1 MKMQNANGNKDHV
14 GKLQNIVE
22 NRQKQ
27 DQDVLNKFVATITD
41 REKQARIIVEA
52 CAQQGKNM
60 PKLEQPCKR
69 QTHIQEDNFS

>member
-1 MKMQNANGNKDHV
+1 MKMQNANGNKNHV

-41 REKQARIIVEA
+41 REKQADKHLKLRNKTLK
-52 CAQQGKNM
+52 AQFN
-60 PKLEQPCKR
+60 KR
-69 QTHIQEDNFS
+69 SEHI